1 MPNSLRLA
9 SRKVNPNPV
18 ALVLATVFLVS
29 LLAVGGARAGGLPA
43 APTVRTDDRGAPE
56 AKIDDARRALEQ
68 AAAEAEFASDTREIA
83 LLQRARNDLSAAIDH
98 LGGLQRQ
105 RTQDLLND
113 LNQAMQR
120 TGTKLGRLVSPGAE
134 GFGPLVPS
142 RQMLNGLATEALE
155 LQRNAPELQRLP
167 NTIVVDVR
175 HRRQPVE
182 KAAEPAPSPIEL
194 ANQEPLSWPL
204 GYEAAWPQIRFRF

>member
-83 LLQRARNDLSAAIDH
+83 LLQQARNDLSAAIDH

-113 LNQAMQR
+113 LN
-120 TGTKLGRLVSPGAE
+120 
-134 GFGPLVPS
+134 
-142 RQMLNGLATEALE
+142 
-155 LQRNAPELQRLP
+155 
-167 NTIVVDVR
+167 
-175 HRRQPVE
+175 
-182 KAAEPAPSPIEL
+182 
-194 ANQEPLSWPL
+194 
-204 GYEAAWPQIRFRF
+204 